1 MSREYREVMWS
12 EGMFLLPHHFQFADR
27 NRDTRLRQATEH
39 VAPYNWGFKH
49 LEIDEPALENS
60 LFRIRNCSILLE
72 DGTQLSSPGNLDLD
86 SRSLKEGSSDGS
98 EYLDIYI
105 AVSSWRPDTANVI
118 IDSDKAGTN
127 ERRYRREETEVVDE
141 NLGDNLRII
150 QLKRYRGRIL
160 WGSEP
165 SEGYEKIQAARVK
178 LSPSGE
184 SVTLDPGFV
193 PPVVDIRAWLP
204 LRVLCE
210 DVYSGLSMAS
220 TALVRD
226 FSDRDFSELLGS
238 PKGPEAVFK
247 MLATNAPLAALGQLC
262 KTPNVHP
269 YWMYL
274 ELLRLAATLGIFSDH
289 REPPD
294 FPAYRHEQLGLC
306 FQSLKGIIG
315 GLLDLIGTR
324 AFFQR
329 EFTLRNNRWEV
340 DLTEKWLDG
349 NKRLFIGV
357 GGEEDALRLDRNVS
371 KIKLSSPDDVVK
383 VTQKRLQGVGIRRL
397 RSVPT
402 MLPERRGAHYF
413 QMQTTGDFWRN
424 IEMERV
430 IAISGAEDLA
440 YKFVLYVV

>member
-39 VAPYNWGFKH
+39 LTPCNWGFKR

-60 LFRIRNCSILLE
+60 LFRIRNCNILLE

-86 SRSLKEGSSDGS
+86 SRSLKDASVDGS
-98 EYLDIYI
+98 EYLDVYI
-105 AVSSWRPDTANVI
+105 AVSSWKPDTANIVT
-118 IDSDKAGTN
+118 DTDTAGRT
-127 ERRYRREETEVVDE
+127 ERRYRRGETEIVDE
-141 NLGDNLRII
+141 NLGENLRTI

-184 SVTLDPGFV
+184 SVALEPGFV

-210 DVYSGLSMAS
+210 DVYNGLSMAS

-238 PKGPEAVFK
+238 PKGPEAVLK
-247 MLATNAPLAALGQLC
+247 MMATNAPLAAIGQLC

-269 YWMYL
+269 YWMYI
-274 ELLRLAATLGIFSDH
+274 EFLRLAATLGIFSDH
-289 REPPD
+289 RESSD
-294 FPAYRHEQLGLC
+294 LPAYNHEQLGPC
-306 FQSLKGIIG
+306 FQGVKGIID

-329 EFTLRNNRWEV
+329 EFTSRNNRWEV
-340 DLTEKWLDG
+340 DLSENWLDG

-357 GGEEDALRLDRNVS
+357 GGEEDALRLDRSMS
-371 KIKLSSPDDVVK
+371 KIKLSSPDDVAK
-383 VTQKRLQGVGIRRL
+383 VTQKRLQGVGVRRL

-402 MLPERRGAHYF
+402 MLPERRGVHYY
-413 QMQTTGDFWRN
+413 QMQNTGDFWRN
-424 IEMERV
+424 IEIERV
-430 IAISGAEDLA
+430 IAISGAENLA